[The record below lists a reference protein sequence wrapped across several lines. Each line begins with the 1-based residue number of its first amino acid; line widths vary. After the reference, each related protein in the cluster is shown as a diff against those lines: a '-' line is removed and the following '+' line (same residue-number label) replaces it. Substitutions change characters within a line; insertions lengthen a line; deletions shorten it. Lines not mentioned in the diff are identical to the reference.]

1 MKNDEKN
8 YWSLGF
14 IIFRTLNSI
23 LWNLLYYNQSLQ
35 INYKKKYLHN
45 SFLKKVL
52 VKICLWFFFNIRKEC
67 FLH

>member
-23 LWNLLYYNQSLQ
+23 LWNFLYYNQSLQ

-52 VKICLWFFFNIRKEC
+52 VKIFWWFFFNIRKEC